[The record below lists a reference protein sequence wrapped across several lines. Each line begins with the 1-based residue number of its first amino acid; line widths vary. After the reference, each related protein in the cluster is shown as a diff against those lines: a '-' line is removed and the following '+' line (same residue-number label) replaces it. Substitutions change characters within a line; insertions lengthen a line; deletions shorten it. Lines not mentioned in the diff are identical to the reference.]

1 MLSISQNKAN
11 LMDKKQIIDQIKLN
25 AGSVYENLKPE
36 ELVEKSVA
44 CGEGRVTDTGALAAD
59 TGKFTGRSPKDK
71 FTVEDDLTRD
81 TVWWGDINQKF
92 TGEKFDGLVNKIIKH
107 YEGKD
112 IYIRD
117 AVACADPRYSINI
130 KVINESAY
138 QNLFVHHMFIR
149 PEEVSNNPDWIILAA
164 PSFMAVPAEDGTRSS
179 NFSIIDFTKKI
190 YIIGGSGYTG
200 EIKKG
205 IFTVLNFTLPT
216 QQNVLSMHCSANLG
230 DNNESAIFFGL
241 SGTGKTTL
249 SADPKRKLI
258 GDDEHGW
265 ANDSVFNFE
274 GGCYAKTINLS
285 QENEP
290 TIWKAIK
297 NNALVENVR
306 FFENSNQVNYDDVSV
321 TQNTRCAYPIYNVDN
336 IAEPSVG
343 PAPKNVFFLTA
354 DAFGVLPPISKLT
367 PEQAMYYFISGYT
380 AKVAGTEVGVVD
392 PEATFSA
399 CFGAAFIPLHPG
411 KYAEMLGS
419 KMQEN
424 NVNVWLVNTGWTGG
438 AYGTGSRMK
447 LKYTRAMIDAALD
460 GSLNNV
466 EFKNHNVFDVAIPQ
480 SCNNVPDELLNPRD
494 TWADKAAY
502 DKQAAHLAKLFV
514 ENFEQFAGGVS
525 KEILDAAPKASAQ
538 A

>member
-1 MLSISQNKAN
+1 MFLRPKA
-11 LMDKKQIIDQIKLN
+11 
-25 AGSVYENLKPE
+25 E
-36 ELVEKSVA
+36 EIAE
-44 CGEGRVTDTGALAAD
+44 
-59 TGKFTGRSPKDK
+59 
-71 FTVEDDLTRD
+71 
-81 TVWWGDINQKF
+81 
-92 TGEKFDGLVNKIIKH
+92 H
-107 YEGKD
+107 
-112 IYIRD
+112 
-117 AVACADPRYSINI
+117 
-130 KVINESAY
+130 
-138 QNLFVHHMFIR
+138 
-149 PEEVSNNPDWIILAA
+149 PDWIILAA

-230 DNNESAIFFGL
+230 DNGESAIFFGL

-249 SADPKRKLI
+249 SADPNRKLI

-265 ANDSVFNFE
+265 ADDSVFNFE
-274 GGCYAKTINLS
+274 GGCYAKTINLTE
-285 QENEP
+285 ENEP

-297 NNALVENVR
+297 DYALVENVR

-380 AKVAGTEVGVVD
+380 AKVAGTEVGVVE

-399 CFGAAFIPLHPG
+399 CFGAAFLSLHPTQYG
-411 KYAEMLGS
+411 KELVKKMEANGAEAY
-419 KMQEN
+419 
-424 NVNVWLVNTGWTGG
+424 LVNTGWN
-438 AYGTGSRMK
+438 GTGKRISIK
-447 LKYTRAMIDAALD
+447 DTRGIINAILD
-460 GSLNNV
+460 GSI
-466 EFKNHNVFDVAIPQ
+466 EKAETKTIPVFNLEVPTSLPGVDPAIL
-480 SCNNVPDELLNPRD
+480 DPRD
-494 TWADKAAY
+494 TYANPEEWSEKAN
-502 DKQAAHLAKLFV
+502 KLAALFV
-514 ENFEQFAGGVS
+514 KNFEKYTDNEEGKALVAAGPSVS
-525 KEILDAAPKASAQ
+525 IEA
-538 A
+538 

>member
-1 MLSISQNKAN
+1 MNR
-11 LMDKKQIIDQIKLN
+11 KQIIEEIKSN
-25 AGSVYENLKPE
+25 AAQVFENLNPDQ
-36 ELVEKSVA
+36 LVEKSVA
-44 CGEGRVTDTGALAAD
+44 SGEGKVTDTGALAAD

-71 FTVEDDLTRD
+71 FTVVDDLTRD

-92 TGEKFDGLVNKIIKH
+92 DGAKFDSLVNQIMDH
-107 YEGKD
+107 YKGKD

-130 KVINESAY
+130 KVVNESAY

-149 PEEVSNNPDWIILAA
+149 PEVLNNDPDWIILAA
-164 PSFMAVPAEDGTRSS
+164 PTFMANPEVDGTRSA

-216 QQNVLSMHCSANLG
+216 QENVLSMHCSANLG
-230 DNNESAIFFGL
+230 ENGESAIFFGL

-249 SADPKRKLI
+249 SADPNRKLI

-265 ANDSVFNFE
+265 ADDSVFNFE

-290 TIWKAIK
+290 TIWNAIK

-306 FFENSNQVNYDDVSV
+306 FFDGTNQVNYDDVSV

-336 IAEPSVG
+336 IAVPSVG

-380 AKVAGTEVGVVD
+380 AKVAGTEVGIVD
-392 PEATFSA
+392 PVATFSA

-411 KYAEMLGS
+411 KYAEMLGK
-419 KMQEN
+419 KMAEN
-424 NVNVWLVNTGWTGG
+424 HVNVWLVNTGWTGG

-466 EFKNHNVFDVAIPQ
+466 EYRNHEVFGVAIPQ
-480 SCNNVPDELLNPRD
+480 SCPDVPDHLLNPRA
-494 TWADKAAY
+494 TWEDKAAY
-502 DKQAAHLAKLFV
+502 DKQASHLANLFND
-514 ENFEQFAGGVS
+514 NFEQFAEGVS
-525 KEILDAAPKASAQ
+525 QGVLDAAPKVSAK

>member
-1 MLSISQNKAN
+1 MT
-11 LMDKKQIIDQIKLN
+11 KKEIIDQIKSN
-25 AGSVYENLKPE
+25 AASVFENLSPA
-36 ELVEKSVA
+36 ELAEKSVA
-44 CGEGRVTDTGALAAD
+44 CGEGRLTDTGALAAD

-71 FTVEDDLTRD
+71 FTVADSLTND
-81 TVWWGDINQKF
+81 TVWWGNINQKF
-92 TGEKFDGLVNKIIKH
+92 EGAQFDKLVNKIITH

-112 IYIRD
+112 IYMRD
-117 AVACADPRYSINI
+117 AVACADPRYAINI

-138 QNLFVHHMFIR
+138 QNLFVHHMFLR
-149 PEEVSNNPDWIILAA
+149 PEATDIAENPDWIILAA
-164 PSFMAVPAEDGTRSS
+164 PSFMAVPAEDGTRAS

-205 IFTVLNFTLPT
+205 IFTVLNYTLPT
-216 QQNVLSMHCSANLG
+216 EQNVLSMHCSANLG
-230 DNNESAIFFGL
+230 DNGESAIFFGL

-249 SADPKRKLI
+249 SADPNRKLI

-265 ANDSVFNFE
+265 ADDSVFNFE
-274 GGCYAKTINLS
+274 GGCYAKTINLTE
-285 QENEP
+285 ENEP

-297 NNALVENVR
+297 DYALVENVR
-306 FFENSNQVNYDDVSV
+306 FFEGSDQVNYDDVSV

-336 IAEPSVG
+336 IAVPSVG

-380 AKVAGTEVGVVD
+380 AKVAGTEVGVVE

-411 KYAEMLGS
+411 KYAEMLGQ
-419 KMQEN
+419 KMNDN

-460 GSLNNV
+460 GTLGQAKFV
-466 EFKNHNVFDVAIPQ
+466 NHNVFGVAIPQ
-480 SCNNVPDELLNPRD
+480 SCDNVPAELLNPRS
-494 TWADKAAY
+494 TWADKSAY
-502 DKQAAHLAKLFV
+502 DAQAAKLAGLFN
-514 ENFEQFAGGVS
+514 ENFKQYADGVS
-525 KEILDAAPKASAQ
+525 EEILHAAPKVGAEA
-538 A
+538 

>member
-1 MLSISQNKAN
+1 MNKK
-11 LMDKKQIIDQIKLN
+11 DIIDQIKRN
-25 AGSVYENLKPE
+25 AGNVYENLSPA
-36 ELVEKSVA
+36 ELAEKSVA
-44 CGEGRVTDTGALAAD
+44 CGEGRMTDTGALAAD

-71 FTVEDDLTRD
+71 FTVADELTND

-92 TGEKFDGLVNKIIKH
+92 DGAKFDSLVHKIIKH

-112 IYIRD
+112 IFMRD
-117 AVACADPRYSINI
+117 AVACADPRYAINI

-149 PEEVSNNPDWIILAA
+149 PEEIKDNPDWIILAA
-164 PSFMAVPAEDGTRSS
+164 PSFMAVPAEDGTRAS
-179 NFSIIDFTKKI
+179 NFSIIDFSKKI

-230 DNNESAIFFGL
+230 DNGESAIFFGL

-249 SADPKRKLI
+249 SADPKRQLI

-285 QENEP
+285 EENEP

-297 NNALVENVR
+297 DYALVENVR
-306 FFENSNQVNYDDVSV
+306 FFDGKDQVNYDDVSV

-336 IAEPSVG
+336 IAQPSVG

-367 PEQAMYYFISGYT
+367 PEQASYYFISGYT

-411 KYAEMLGS
+411 KYAEMLS
-419 KMQEN
+419 EKMSEN

-460 GSLNNV
+460 GSLSNA
-466 EFKNHNVFDVAIPQ
+466 EFQNHNVFGVAIPQ
-480 SCNNVPDELLNPRD
+480 TCNNVPDELLNPRS
-494 TWADKAAY
+494 TWEDKAGY
-502 DKQAAHLAKLFV
+502 DAQAAKLAGLFN
-514 ENFEQFAGGVS
+514 ENFKQFAEGVS
-525 KEILDAAPKASAQ
+525 EEILNAAPKVSAE